1 MSLHI
6 TSTSKSAKLQ
16 PKTKDELRSLI
27 EQELKCQGPHADLN
41 FIDTYLITDMSSLFM
56 RLYIRDIKIGKWDTS
71 NVC

>member
-1 MSLHI
+1 MPLHI
-6 TSTSKSAKLQ
+6 TSTSKTANVR

-41 FIDTYLITDMSSLFM
+41 FIDTSLITDMSSLFM
-56 RLYIRDIKIGKWDTS
+56 RLYIRNIKIGKWYTS